1 MNKRT
6 WIYALSVLLFTLS
19 SIAREF
25 RTPLPAYTYPTY
37 RVPCKI
43 DEESKWAVDVWS
55 AGFWR
60 KADEALCKKD
70 TEATT
75 KKCPISQLIFSKA
88 DFQVQE
94 AFANATAEDIL
105 NPFLTSTLSPRLKYT
120 DSGIILGVDATK
132 EINENWRIGIR
143 GKIPFRNFKMKKT
156 KSGGTGSS
164 VFGGEAIDD
173 VFQFMNETFNNT
185 NAITYAARL
194 DFISQLPMICTA
206 QGLQFILVR
215 YNNTIFTDI
224 NDNPLPPRI
233 TIRDID
239 ITELPPTDT
248 DKNPVTVI
256 KRENGTAPTTFGI
269 PSNIA
274 RALGVLSADG
284 TQVNGVDLENDVRAQ
299 FGSPGN
305 IVPLPVPNT
314 GYTPLDN
321 DRATQRQLW
330 IVPSIDPATNQM
342 VRSAIGVRNV
352 INEVSACIN
361 TSPEALF
368 EQCGISFDNQINR
381 GIGDLDTEFFT
392 QYFFNET
399 CYVEGIFGVRI
410 PTAEKIRTGK
420 VFMQPLGN
428 NGHTEVK
435 IGIFGHLEPLEWIQC
450 NSDISYSRV
459 TRKRELVPAAFVGAQ
474 VKNLGPIV
482 PAAIAWGYIVG
493 HLDVR
498 FRAPFSNKKHNLGT
512 TAGYELYHK
521 QKDSVIFH
529 DKAQLDCLNI
539 QQDLDANVLEK
550 NTRVTSH
557 KMYIEGS
564 YYYVTSND
572 CSFGIFCGASWVV
585 GGKNVPKEHDWNFGL
600 RICL

>member
-1 MNKRT
+1 
-6 WIYALSVLLFTLS
+6 
-19 SIAREF
+19 
-25 RTPLPAYTYPTY
+25 
-37 RVPCKI
+37 
-43 DEESKWAVDVWS
+43 
-55 AGFWR
+55 
-60 KADEALCKKD
+60 
-70 TEATT
+70 
-75 KKCPISQLIFSKA
+75 
-88 DFQVQE
+88 
-94 AFANATAEDIL
+94 
-105 NPFLTSTLSPRLKYT
+105 
-120 DSGIILGVDATK
+120 
-132 EINENWRIGIR
+132 
-143 GKIPFRNFKMKKT
+143 
-156 KSGGTGSS
+156 
-164 VFGGEAIDD
+164 
-173 VFQFMNETFNNT
+173 
-185 NAITYAARL
+185 
-194 DFISQLPMICTA
+194 MICTA
-206 QGLQFILVR
+206 QGLQLPLVF
-215 YNNTIFTDI
+215 YNSDRFTDI
-224 NDNPLPPRI
+224 NGNLLLPRI
-233 TIRDID
+233 TIKDID
-239 ITELPPTDT
+239 ITEIPPVVLDQ
-248 DKNPVTVI
+248 NPVTVI
-256 KRENGTAPTTFGI
+256 KREDGTAPTTFGI
-269 PSNIA
+269 PSNVA

-284 TQVNGVDLENDVRAQ
+284 TQVNGVDLEDDGRAR
-299 FGSPGN
+299 FVFPGN
-305 IVPLPVPNT
+305 FGLPNT
-314 GYTPLDN
+314 GYTPLGT

-330 IVPSIDPATNQM
+330 VVPSIDPATNQL
-342 VRSAIGVRNV
+342 VSSAIKVRNV

-435 IGIFGHLEPLEWIQC
+435 IGIFGHWEPLEWIQC
-450 NSDISYSRV
+450 NSNVSYSRV

-474 VKNLGPIV
+474 VKNLGPVV

-512 TAGYELYHK
+512 TVGYELYHK

-529 DKAQLDCLNI
+529 DKTQLDCLGI

-585 GGKNVPKEHDWNFGL
+585 GGKNVPKEHDWNVGL